1 MLIICNGVFKSG
13 STWLHAIILE
23 ILKIN
28 KIKLTDV
35 PSKYTNNIDSPT
47 TIVESKLLKFLD
59 NENVFVT
66 STSAGEVKLWASL
79 ECIPLGTL
87 NSKDWKPEKI
97 DSYIT
102 KT

>member
-1 MLIICNGVFKSG
+1 MWFWAHMIAKDS
-13 STWLHAIILE
+13 
-23 ILKIN
+23 
-28 KIKLTDV
+28 
-35 PSKYTNNIDSPT
+35 IDYVHS
-47 TIVESKLLKFLD
+47 VKFLD

-87 NSKDWKPEKI
+87 NSKDWKPKKI